1 VKTSHLLLISDLH
14 VGSTFSLWPRN
25 HQHTGGEHKLAG
37 YQEWLLDRFNE
48 MVEGLPRLDAVI
60 INGDLLDGE
69 NEKQSGRGCITSDPA
84 DQAAAAIVILS
95 ALRKK
100 SRHIFLVRG
109 TPYHE
114 GASHEGLEYVGS
126 ELKCERWGAANRY
139 SDQVLERRWQGH
151 VINATHHQT
160 TGFIYQL
167 GAASRTAMFAAI
179 AEADKGA
186 VRADIIVRSHT
197 HTDGL
202 GFVNGRW
209 IIMLP
214 CWSFTT
220 PYAIRKMEYYRAVA
234 TNALGA
240 VLLSDDGN
248 LSVKPIRYV
257 PPTMEVTNLV

>member
-1 VKTSHLLLISDLH
+1 
-14 VGSTFSLWPRN
+14 
-25 HQHTGGEHKLAG
+25 
-37 YQEWLLDRFNE
+37 
-48 MVEGLPRLDAVI
+48 MVDGLPRLDAVI

-69 NEKQSGRGCITSDPA
+69 NHNQSGRGCITSDPA
-84 DQAAAAIVILS
+84 EQATAAIALLQP
-95 ALRKK
+95 LRKK
-100 SRHIFLVRG
+100 CRHIFLVRG

-126 ELKCERWGAANRY
+126 ELKCERWGAGNRY
-139 SDQVLERRWQGH
+139 SDLVLERSWCGH
-151 VINATHHQT
+151 VINATHHMT
-160 TGFIYQL
+160 SGMIYTL
-167 GAASRTAMFAAI
+167 GGANRTAMFAAV

-186 VRADIIVRSHT
+186 TRADIIVRAHT

-209 IIMLP
+209 IILLP

-220 PYAIRKMEYYRAVA
+220 PYAIKKMEYYRAIA

-240 VLLSDDGN
+240 VLLSDDGH

-257 PPTMEVTNLV
+257 PPASEVKEIV